1 MILRPT
7 RTTRTDTLLP
17 YTTLFR
23 SFGADAEQGR
33 RPDAHKKLPG
43 VAVDPVGQ
51 ASVTL
56 RIGCRDIVDADGRSI
71 GQDHALPNHQ
81 RAALAEGH
89 DAIVTADEPRTL
101 RDEQASP
108 SYAVIDIFRRSEEPT
123 SELQS
128 LMRISYAVFCL
139 KKK

>member
-33 RPDAHKKLPG
+33 KPDALKKLPG

-56 RIGCRDIVDADGRSI
+56 RIGCRELVDADGRSI
-71 GQDHALPNHQ
+71 GQDHALPNQQ
-81 RAALAEGH
+81 REALAEVH
-89 DAIVTADEPRTL
+89 DAIVTADEIGR
-101 RDEQASP
+101 ASCRERVCP
-108 SYAVIDIFRRSEEPT
+108 YV
-123 SELQS
+123 
-128 LMRISYAVFCL
+128 
-139 KKK
+139 